1 MNQKKIFKL
10 NLEYLEEFLELLDKE
25 RILIVND

>member
-25 RILIVND
+25 RILII

>member
-25 RILIVND
+25 RILIGE